1 MLYPRITE
9 LNGCETLVDDSQM
22 CNFKEHMTQNYR
34 TLFLSGSITGETDS
48 RHLLLALDTL
58 SHDPITIHI
67 TSPGGDLD
75 STFLIIDT
83 MKLIKSPVITIG
95 EYCASAACLILASG
109 TKRYLYPHAKTM
121 LHLATGQMGGD
132 YKDFAIQHKLM
143 VNYQDKIVNILKDA
157 GVKKSKEEI
166 LNDIDR
172 DYWMEPDEA
181 IEYGVADSIMSPE
194 IWQEWIGGRQASCA
208 MGEFEYGYE
217 FLN

>member
-9 LNGCETLVDDSQM
+9 IDGCDVLVDDGQM
-22 CNFKEHMTQNYR
+22 CGFKEHMTKNHR
-34 TLFLSGSITGETDS
+34 TLFFSGPITGETES

-67 TSPGGDLD
+67 TSPGGELD
-75 STFLIIDT
+75 TTFLMIDT

-109 TKRYLYPHAKTM
+109 DKRYLYPHAKTM

-132 YKDFAIQHKLM
+132 YKDFAIQHQQM
-143 VNYQDKIVNILKDA
+143 VSYQDKIVDILKDA
-157 GVKKSKEEI
+157 GVKKCKEEI

-172 DYWMEPDEA
+172 DYWMEPPEA
-181 IEYGVADSIMSPE
+181 ILYGIADE
-194 IWQEWIGGRQASCA
+194 VLTKETWGGMIKC
-208 MGEFEYGYE
+208 
-217 FLN
+217 